1 MRQRRLVYYVAS
13 SLDGYIAGPEGQYD
27 SFLHEGDHM
36 AALAAEFPET
46 IPVHLR
52 EHFGLVGAPNGRFDT
67 VVMGRGT
74 YEPTLSVGTTSSY
87 PHLRQYV
94 VSRSL
99 TIDDPTVQVV
109 AQDPIGLV
117 RRLKRE
123 DGADI
128 WLCGGGQLAGRLLGE
143 IDTLIIKRHPI
154 VAGAGI
160 PLFAGKYHP
169 TRFTLAS
176 TRQFDSG
183 VTLLTCTAQ
192 ARQGARA

>member
-1 MRQRRLVYYVAS
+1 MRQRKLVYYVAS
-13 SLDGYIAGPEGQYD
+13 TLDGYIAGPQGQYD

-46 IPVHLR
+46 IPVHMR
-52 EHFGLVGAPNGRFDT
+52 DHFGLVGVPHRRFDT

-99 TIDDPTVQVV
+99 TVDDPTVKVV
-109 AQDPIGLV
+109 AQDPVGLI
-117 RRLKRE
+117 RRLKQD

-128 WLCGGGQLAGRLLGE
+128 WLCGGGHLAGHLLAE

-160 PLFAGKYHP
+160 PLLAGNYQP
-169 TRFTLAS
+169 TRFAPTSA
-176 TRQFDSG
+176 REFDSG
-183 VTLLTCTAQ
+183 VTLLTYTAQ
-192 ARQGARA
+192 T

>member
-1 MRQRRLVYYVAS
+1 MRQRKLVYYVAAT
-13 SLDGYIAGPEGQYD
+13 LDGYIAGPQGQYD

-52 EHFGLVGAPNGRFDT
+52 DHFGLVGVPHRRFDA

-99 TIDDPTVQVV
+99 TVDDPTVKVV
-109 AQDPIGLV
+109 AEDPIGFI
-117 RRLKRE
+117 RRLKQE
-123 DGADI
+123 DGAGI
-128 WLCGGGQLAGRLLGE
+128 WLCGGGHLAGHLLAE

-160 PLFAGKYHP
+160 PLLAGNYQP
-169 TRFTLAS
+169 TRFAPTS
-176 TRQFDSG
+176 TREFDSG
-183 VTLLTCTAQ
+183 VTLLTYTAQ
-192 ARQGARA
+192 T